1 MAHCLFYLEIQ
12 AALQHRKVSILPCG
26 ANYPAYWQTGV
37 SVSLNSSR
45 PGDPTVM
52 SVGSTMLSL
61 FLACLNTASECAL
74 MGKGAS
80 KVNFCQ
86 AFTAPKFCPPKTCQ
100 QSQCNFV
107 SVYVSVCVCF
117 TADRLSYVLHHYFSV
132 EHTLSFLW
140 SISEPPY

>member
-52 SVGSTMLSL
+52 LCVGSTMLSL

-74 MGKGAS
+74 MGKGAT

-86 AFTAPKFCPPKTCQ
+86 ACTAPCLQNSALQKL
-100 QSQCNFV
+100 V
-107 SVYVSVCVCF
+107 SNPSVILCVYLCF
-117 TADRLSYVLHHYFSV
+117 
-132 EHTLSFLW
+132 
-140 SISEPPY
+140 I